1 MGKVHVTIDGIQV
14 YVPDDYTILEA
25 AKEIN
30 IHIPTLCFLKDVS
43 EIGCCR
49 MCLVEIKGKKSLEAA
64 CVHPVY
70 DGMEV
75 RTHSPEITRVRK
87 KNMELILSNH
97 PAICQSCTRSDSHCE
112 LQALANMLD
121 VHFSNYKKYQETVTQ
136 NAAVDMDDGI
146 SIQRDPNRCVLCR
159 RCISICNNIQTVGAI
174 SAINRGFNTVIGTAG
189 NRGLDDTVCVSCG
202 QCINV
207 CPTGA
212 LQEHRDIDSVWDAL
226 YDEDKYV
233 VVQTA
238 PAVRAA
244 LGEEFGNPIGTDVTG
259 KMVTALRMLGFDKV
273 FDTNTGADLTIM
285 EEGTELID
293 RIRGGGVLPL
303 ITSCSPGWVKFCEHN
318 FPEMIP
324 NLSTCK
330 SPHEMLG
337 AIIKSYYAEKNGID
351 PDKIVVVS
359 VMPCTAKKFESQRPE
374 LAVDGRADVDY
385 VVTTRELARMI
396 KSIGIDFNAIGDGN
410 FDDPL
415 GQSTGAGLIFGTTGG
430 VMEAALR
437 TVADIINGVSSDSID
452 YMEVRGLEDGIKV
465 AEVKIADLNIRAAV
479 AHGLGN
485 ARKLMERVKSGE
497 HFDFIEIMACPGG
510 CINGGGQPL
519 QVSDVRN
526 WVDFKEKRA
535 KALYKGDREKFIR
548 KSHNNPAIKKL
559 YKEYLGMA
567 GGMKAH
573 KLLHTHYVNRRDDQ
587 A

>member
-374 LAVDGRADVDY
+374 LAVDGRADVDF
-385 VVTTRELARMI
+385 VITTRELARMI

-573 KLLHTHYVNRRDDQ
+573 KLLHTHYVNRRDD
-587 A
+587 

>member
-75 RTHSPEITRVRK
+75 RTHSPEIIRVRK

-112 LQALANMLD
+112 LQALANKLD

-318 FPEMIP
+318 FPELIP

-374 LAVDGRADVDY
+374 LAVDGRADVDF

-396 KSIGIDFNAIGDGN
+396 KSIGIDFNSIGDGN

-452 YMEVRGLEDGIKV
+452 YMEVRGIEEGIKI
-465 AEVKIADLNIRAAV
+465 AEVRIADLNIRAAV

-485 ARKLMERVKSGE
+485 ARKLMERVKAGE

-573 KLLHTHYVNRRDDQ
+573 KLLHTHYVNRRDD
-587 A
+587 

>member
-49 MCLVEIKGKKSLEAA
+49 MCLVQIKGKKGLEAS

-75 RTHSPEITRVRK
+75 RTHSPEIMKVRK

-226 YDEDKYV
+226 YDENKYV

-359 VMPCTAKKFESQRPE
+359 VMPCTAKKYESQRPE
-374 LAVDGRADVDY
+374 LAVDGRADVDF

-485 ARKLMERVKSGE
+485 ARKLMERVKAGE

-559 YKEYLGMA
+559 DKEYLGMA

-573 KLLHTHYVNRRDDQ
+573 KLLHTHYVNRRDD
-587 A
+587 

>member
-75 RTHSPEITRVRK
+75 RTHSPEIIRVRK

-112 LQALANMLD
+112 LQALANKLD

-318 FPEMIP
+318 FPELIP

-374 LAVDGRADVDY
+374 LAVDGRADVDF
-385 VVTTRELARMI
+385 VITTRELARMI
-396 KSIGIDFNAIGDGN
+396 KSIGIDFNSIGDGN

-452 YMEVRGLEDGIKV
+452 YMEVRGIEEGIKI
-465 AEVKIADLNIRAAV
+465 AEVKIADLNVRAAV

-485 ARKLMERVKSGE
+485 ARKLMERVKAGE

-573 KLLHTHYVNRRDDQ
+573 KLLHTHYVNRRDD
-587 A
+587 

>member
-49 MCLVEIKGKKSLEAA
+49 MCLVQIKGKKGLEAS

-75 RTHSPEITRVRK
+75 RTHSPEIMKVRK

-318 FPEMIP
+318 FPELIP

-330 SPHEMLG
+330 SPHEMMG

-359 VMPCTAKKFESQRPE
+359 VMPCTAKKFESQREE
-374 LAVDGRADVDY
+374 LSVDGRTDVDH
-385 VVTTRELARMI
+385 VITTRELARMI
-396 KSIGIDFNAIGDGN
+396 KSIGIDFNAIGDGS

-485 ARKLMERVKSGE
+485 ARRLMERVKAGE

-510 CINGGGQPL
+510 CINGGGQPF

-535 KALYKGDREKFIR
+535 KALYKGDMEKFIR

-573 KLLHTHYVNRRDDQ
+573 KLLHTHYVNRKDD
-587 A
+587 

>member
-226 YDEDKYV
+226 YNEDKYV

-259 KMVTALRMLGFDKV
+259 KMVTALRMLGFHRV

-485 ARKLMERVKSGE
+485 ARKLMERVKAGE

-573 KLLHTHYVNRRDDQ
+573 KLLHTHYVNRKDG
-587 A
+587 

>member
-303 ITSCSPGWVKFCEHN
+303 ITSCSPGWVKFCEHD

-374 LAVDGRADVDY
+374 LAVDGRADVDF
-385 VVTTRELARMI
+385 VITTRELARMI
-396 KSIGIDFNAIGDGN
+396 KSIGIDFNAIGDGS

-452 YMEVRGLEDGIKV
+452 YMEVRGIEEGIKI
-465 AEVKIADLNIRAAV
+465 AEVRIADLNIRAAV

-485 ARKLMERVKSGE
+485 ARKLMERVKAGE

-573 KLLHTHYVNRRDDQ
+573 KLLHTHYVNRRDD
-587 A
+587 

>member
-49 MCLVEIKGKKSLEAA
+49 MCLVQIKGKKGLEAA

-75 RTHSPEITRVRK
+75 RTHSPEIIKVRK

-121 VHFSNYKKYQETVTQ
+121 VHFSNYKKYQETINQ

-174 SAINRGFNTVIGTAG
+174 SAINRGFNTVVGTAG
-189 NRGLDDTVCVSCG
+189 NRGLDETVCVSCG

-374 LAVDGRADVDY
+374 LAVDGRADVDF
-385 VVTTRELARMI
+385 VITTRELARMI

-535 KALYKGDREKFIR
+535 RALYKGDREKFIR

-573 KLLHTHYVNRRDDQ
+573 KLLHTHYVNRRDD
-587 A
+587 

>member
-1 MGKVHVTIDGIQV
+1 MEKVHVTIDGIQV

-43 EIGCCR
+43 EMGCCR

-226 YDEDKYV
+226 YDENKYV

-359 VMPCTAKKFESQRPE
+359 VMPCTAKKYESQRPE
-374 LAVDGRADVDY
+374 LAVDGRADVDF

-485 ARKLMERVKSGE
+485 ARKLMERVKAGE

-573 KLLHTHYVNRRDDQ
+573 KLLHTHYVNRRDD
-587 A
+587 

>member
-49 MCLVEIKGKKSLEAA
+49 MCLVEINGKKSLEAA

-75 RTHSPEITRVRK
+75 RTHSPEIIRVRK

-112 LQALANMLD
+112 LQALANKLD

-318 FPEMIP
+318 FPELIP

-374 LAVDGRADVDY
+374 LAVDGRADVDF

-396 KSIGIDFNAIGDGN
+396 KSIGIDFNSIGDGN

-452 YMEVRGLEDGIKV
+452 YMEVRGIEEGIKI
-465 AEVKIADLNIRAAV
+465 AEVKIADLNVRAAV

-485 ARKLMERVKSGE
+485 ARKLMERVKAGE

-573 KLLHTHYVNRRDDQ
+573 KLLHTHYVNRRDD
-587 A
+587 

>member
-351 PDKIVVVS
+351 PDKMVVVS

-374 LAVDGRADVDY
+374 LAVDGRADVDF
-385 VVTTRELARMI
+385 VITTRELARMI
-396 KSIGIDFNAIGDGN
+396 KSIGIDFNAIGDGS

-452 YMEVRGLEDGIKV
+452 YMEVRGIEEGIKI
-465 AEVKIADLNIRAAV
+465 AEVRIADLNIRAAV

-485 ARKLMERVKSGE
+485 ARKLMERVKAGE

-526 WVDFKEKRA
+526 WVDFREKRA

-573 KLLHTHYVNRRDDQ
+573 KLLHTHYVNRRDD
-587 A
+587 

>member
-49 MCLVEIKGKKSLEAA
+49 MCLVQIKGKKGLEAS

-75 RTHSPEITRVRK
+75 RTHSPETMKVRK

-318 FPEMIP
+318 FPELIP

-330 SPHEMLG
+330 SPHEMMG

-359 VMPCTAKKFESQRPE
+359 VMPCTAKKFESQREE
-374 LAVDGRADVDY
+374 LSVDGRTDVDH
-385 VVTTRELARMI
+385 VITTRELARMI
-396 KSIGIDFNAIGDGN
+396 KSIGIDFNAIGDGS

-485 ARKLMERVKSGE
+485 ARRLMERVKAGE

-510 CINGGGQPL
+510 CINGGGQPF

-526 WVDFKEKRA
+526 WVDVKEKRA
-535 KALYKGDREKFIR
+535 KALYKGDMEKFIR

-573 KLLHTHYVNRRDDQ
+573 KLLHTHYVNRKDD
-587 A
+587 

>member
-43 EIGCCR
+43 EMGCCR

-226 YDEDKYV
+226 YDENKYV

-359 VMPCTAKKFESQRPE
+359 VMPCTAKKYESQRPE
-374 LAVDGRADVDY
+374 LAVDGRADVDF

-396 KSIGIDFNAIGDGN
+396 KSIGIDFNAIGDGS

-485 ARKLMERVKSGE
+485 ARKLMERVKAGE

-573 KLLHTHYVNRRDDQ
+573 KLLHTHYVNRRDD
-587 A
+587 

>member
-49 MCLVEIKGKKSLEAA
+49 MCLVQIKGKKGLEAS

-75 RTHSPEITRVRK
+75 RTHSPEIMKVRK

-318 FPEMIP
+318 FPELIP

-330 SPHEMLG
+330 SPHEMMG

-359 VMPCTAKKFESQRPE
+359 VMPCTAKKFESQREE
-374 LAVDGRADVDY
+374 LSVDGRTDVDH
-385 VVTTRELARMI
+385 VITTRELARMI
-396 KSIGIDFNAIGDGN
+396 KSIGIDFNAIGDGS

-485 ARKLMERVKSGE
+485 ARRLMERVKAGE

-510 CINGGGQPL
+510 CINGGGQPF

-526 WVDFKEKRA
+526 WVDFKEKSA
-535 KALYKGDREKFIR
+535 KALYKGDMEKFIR

-573 KLLHTHYVNRRDDQ
+573 KLLHTHYVNRKDD
-587 A
+587 

>member
-1 MGKVHVTIDGIQV
+1 M
-14 YVPDDYTILEA
+14 
-25 AKEIN
+25 
-30 IHIPTLCFLKDVS
+30 
-43 EIGCCR
+43 
-49 MCLVEIKGKKSLEAA
+49 
-64 CVHPVY
+64 
-70 DGMEV
+70 
-75 RTHSPEITRVRK
+75 
-87 KNMELILSNH
+87 
-97 PAICQSCTRSDSHCE
+97 
-112 LQALANMLD
+112 
-121 VHFSNYKKYQETVTQ
+121 
-136 NAAVDMDDGI
+136 
-146 SIQRDPNRCVLCR
+146 
-159 RCISICNNIQTVGAI
+159 
-174 SAINRGFNTVIGTAG
+174 
-189 NRGLDDTVCVSCG
+189 CVSCG

-212 LQEHRDIDSVWDAL
+212 LQEHRDIDAVWDAL

-259 KMVTALRMLGFDKV
+259 RMVTALRMLGFDKV

-303 ITSCSPGWVKFCEHN
+303 ITSCSPGWIKFCEHN

-337 AIIKSYYAEKNGID
+337 AITKSYFAERNGLD

-374 LAVDGRADVDY
+374 LSVDGRADVDL
-385 VVTTRELARMI
+385 VITTRELARMI
-396 KSIGIDFNAIGDGN
+396 KSIGIDFNAIGDGS

-452 YMEVRGLEDGIKV
+452 YVEVRGLEDIKV

-485 ARKLMERVKSGE
+485 ARKLMERVKAGE

-535 KALYKGDREKFIR
+535 KALYKGDMEKFIR

-573 KLLHTHYVNRRDDQ
+573 KLLHTHFVDRKNID
-587 A
+587 

>member
-49 MCLVEIKGKKSLEAA
+49 MCLVQIKGKKGLEAA

-75 RTHSPEITRVRK
+75 RTHSPEIIKVRK

-121 VHFSNYKKYQETVTQ
+121 VHFSNYKKYQETVNQ

-174 SAINRGFNTVIGTAG
+174 SAINRGFNTIIGTAG

-374 LAVDGRADVDY
+374 LAVDGRADVDF

-396 KSIGIDFNAIGDGN
+396 KSIGIDFNAIADGK

-485 ARKLMERVKSGE
+485 ARKLMERVKAGE

-548 KSHNNPAIKKL
+548 KSHNNPEIKKL

-573 KLLHTHYVNRRDDQ
+573 KLLHTHYVNRKDD
-587 A
+587 

>member
-1 MGKVHVTIDGIQV
+1 MEKVHVTIDGIQV

-226 YDEDKYV
+226 YDENKYV

-359 VMPCTAKKFESQRPE
+359 VMPCTAKKYESQRPE
-374 LAVDGRADVDY
+374 LAVDGRADVDF

-396 KSIGIDFNAIGDGN
+396 KSIGIDFNAIGDGS

-485 ARKLMERVKSGE
+485 ARKLMERVKAGE

-573 KLLHTHYVNRRDDQ
+573 KLLHTHYVNRRDD
-587 A
+587 

>member
-30 IHIPTLCFLKDVS
+30 IHIPTLCFLKEVN

-49 MCLVEIKGKKSLEAA
+49 MCLVEVKGRRNFEAA
-64 CVHPVY
+64 CVFPVSE
-70 DGMEV
+70 GMEV
-75 RTHSPEITRVRK
+75 RTHSPEINKVRK

-97 PAICQSCTRSDSHCE
+97 PAICQSCTRSDSNCE
-112 LQALANMLD
+112 LRALANKLD
-121 VHFSNYKKYQETVTQ
+121 VHIDSYKMYQETITM
-136 NAAVDMDDGI
+136 NPIAEIDDGI
-146 SIQRDPNRCVLCR
+146 AIMRDPNRCVLCR

-174 SAINRGFNTVIGTAG
+174 SAINRGFSTVIGTAG
-189 NRGLDDTVCVSCG
+189 DRGIDETVCVNCG

-212 LQEHRDIDSVWDAL
+212 LQEHRNIDDVFDVL
-226 YDEDKYV
+226 YDDSKYV

-244 LGEEFGNPIGTDVTG
+244 LGEEFGNPIGTNVTG
-259 KMVTALRMLGFDKV
+259 KMVTALKMLGFDKV
-273 FDTNTGADLTIM
+273 FDTDTAADLTIM
-285 EEGTELID
+285 EEGMELID
-293 RIRGGGVLPL
+293 RIRGGGVLPM
-303 ITSCSPGWVKFCEHN
+303 ITSCSPGWIKFCEHN
-318 FPEMIP
+318 YPEMIP

-330 SPHEMLG
+330 SPHEMMG
-337 AIIKSYYAEKNGID
+337 AIIKSYYAEKNDID

-359 VMPCTAKKFESQRPE
+359 VMPCTAKKYEAQRPE
-374 LAVDGRADVDY
+374 LSVDGREDVDI
-385 VVTTRELARMI
+385 VITTRELARMI
-396 KSIGIDFNAIGDGN
+396 KTIGIDFNGLADSE
-410 FDDPL
+410 FDEPL
-415 GQSTGAGLIFGTTGG
+415 GTSTGAGLIFGATGG

-437 TVADIINGVSSDSID
+437 TVADILNGVSSDSID
-452 YMEVRGLEDGIKV
+452 YVEVRGLDDIKV
-465 AEVKIADLNIRAAV
+465 AEVKIADLTIRAAV

-485 ARKLMERVKSGE
+485 ARRLMERVKAGE
-497 HFDFIEIMACPGG
+497 KFEFIEIMACPGG

-535 KALYKGDREKFIR
+535 QALYTGDREKFIR

-573 KLLHTHYVNRRDDQ
+573 KLLHTTYVDRKDI
-587 A
+587 

>member
-49 MCLVEIKGKKSLEAA
+49 MCLVQIKGKKGLEAA

-75 RTHSPEITRVRK
+75 RTHSPEIIKVRK

-121 VHFSNYKKYQETVTQ
+121 VHFSNYKKYQETVNQ

-174 SAINRGFNTVIGTAG
+174 SAINRGFNTIIGTAG

-226 YDEDKYV
+226 YDEEKYV

-244 LGEEFGNPIGTDVTG
+244 MGEEFGNPIGTDVTG

-374 LAVDGRADVDY
+374 LAVDGRADVDF

-396 KSIGIDFNAIGDGN
+396 KSIGIDFNAIADGK

-485 ARKLMERVKSGE
+485 ARKLMERVKAGE

-573 KLLHTHYVNRRDDQ
+573 KLLHTHYVNRRDD
-587 A
+587 

>member
-49 MCLVEIKGKKSLEAA
+49 MCLVQIKGKKGLEAA

-75 RTHSPEITRVRK
+75 RTHSPEIIKVRK

-121 VHFSNYKKYQETVTQ
+121 VHFSNYKKYQETVNQ
-136 NAAVDMDDGI
+136 NAAVGMDDGI

-174 SAINRGFNTVIGTAG
+174 SAINRGFNTIIGTAG

-226 YDEDKYV
+226 YDEEKYV

-374 LAVDGRADVDY
+374 LAVDGRADVDF

-396 KSIGIDFNAIGDGN
+396 KSIGIDFNAIADGK

-485 ARKLMERVKSGE
+485 ARKLMERVKAGE

-573 KLLHTHYVNRRDDQ
+573 KLLHTHYVNRRDD
-587 A
+587 

>member
-75 RTHSPEITRVRK
+75 RTHSPEIIRVRK

-112 LQALANMLD
+112 LQALANKLD

-318 FPEMIP
+318 FPELIP

-374 LAVDGRADVDY
+374 LAVDGRADVDF
-385 VVTTRELARMI
+385 VITTRELARMI
-396 KSIGIDFNAIGDGN
+396 KSIGIDFNSIGDGS

-452 YMEVRGLEDGIKV
+452 YMEVRGIEEGIKI
-465 AEVKIADLNIRAAV
+465 AEVKIADLNVRAAV

-485 ARKLMERVKSGE
+485 ARKLMERVKAGE

-573 KLLHTHYVNRRDDQ
+573 KLLHTHYVNRRDD
-587 A
+587 

>member
-49 MCLVEIKGKKSLEAA
+49 MCLVQIKGKKGLEAS

-75 RTHSPEITRVRK
+75 RTHSPEIMKVRK

-146 SIQRDPNRCVLCR
+146 SIQRDPNRCVLCI

-189 NRGLDDTVCVSCG
+189 NIGLDDTVCVSCG

-318 FPEMIP
+318 FPELIP

-330 SPHEMLG
+330 SPHEMMG

-359 VMPCTAKKFESQRPE
+359 VMPCTAKKFESQREE
-374 LAVDGRADVDY
+374 LSVDGRTDVDH
-385 VVTTRELARMI
+385 VITTRELARMI
-396 KSIGIDFNAIGDGN
+396 KSIGIDFNAIGDGS

-485 ARKLMERVKSGE
+485 ARRLMERVKAGE

-510 CINGGGQPL
+510 CINGGGQPF

-535 KALYKGDREKFIR
+535 KALYKGDMEKFIR

-573 KLLHTHYVNRRDDQ
+573 KLLHTHYVNRKDD
-587 A
+587 

>member
-49 MCLVEIKGKKSLEAA
+49 MCLVQIKGKKGLEAA
-64 CVHPVY
+64 YVHPVY

-75 RTHSPEITRVRK
+75 RTHSPEIIKVRK

-121 VHFSNYKKYQETVTQ
+121 VHFSNYKKYQETVNQ

-174 SAINRGFNTVIGTAG
+174 SAINRGFNTIIGTAG

-226 YDEDKYV
+226 YDEEKYV

-374 LAVDGRADVDY
+374 LAVDGRADVDF

-396 KSIGIDFNAIGDGN
+396 KSIGIDFNAIADGK

-485 ARKLMERVKSGE
+485 ARKLMERVKAGE

-573 KLLHTHYVNRRDDQ
+573 KLLHTHYVNRRDD
-587 A
+587 

>member
-49 MCLVEIKGKKSLEAA
+49 MCLVQIKGKKGLEAA

-75 RTHSPEITRVRK
+75 RTHSPEIIKVRK

-121 VHFSNYKKYQETVTQ
+121 VHFSNYKKYQETVNQ

-174 SAINRGFNTVIGTAG
+174 SAINRGFNTIIGTAG

-226 YDEDKYV
+226 YDEEKYV
-233 VVQTA
+233 MVQTA

-374 LAVDGRADVDY
+374 LAVDGRADVDF

-396 KSIGIDFNAIGDGN
+396 KSIGIDFNAIADGK

-485 ARKLMERVKSGE
+485 ARKLMERVKAGE

-573 KLLHTHYVNRRDDQ
+573 KLLHTHYVNRKDD
-587 A
+587 

>member
-49 MCLVEIKGKKSLEAA
+49 MCLVQIKGKKGLEAS

-75 RTHSPEITRVRK
+75 RTHSPEIMKVRK

-293 RIRGGGVLPL
+293 RIRGGGVLPR

-318 FPEMIP
+318 FPELIP

-330 SPHEMLG
+330 SPHEMMG

-359 VMPCTAKKFESQRPE
+359 VMPCTAKKFESQREE
-374 LAVDGRADVDY
+374 LSVDGRTDVDH
-385 VVTTRELARMI
+385 VITTRELARMI
-396 KSIGIDFNAIGDGN
+396 KSIGIDFNAIGDGS

-485 ARKLMERVKSGE
+485 ARRLMERVKAGE

-510 CINGGGQPL
+510 CINGGGQPF

-535 KALYKGDREKFIR
+535 KALYKGDMEKFIR

-573 KLLHTHYVNRRDDQ
+573 KLLHTHYVNRKDD
-587 A
+587 

>member
-238 PAVRAA
+238 PAGRAA

-359 VMPCTAKKFESQRPE
+359 VMPCTAKKVESQRPE
-374 LAVDGRADVDY
+374 LAVDGRADVDF
-385 VVTTRELARMI
+385 VITTRELARMI
-396 KSIGIDFNAIGDGN
+396 KSIGIDFNAIGDGS

-452 YMEVRGLEDGIKV
+452 YMAVRGIEEGIKI
-465 AEVKIADLNIRAAV
+465 AEVKIADLNVRAAV

-485 ARKLMERVKSGE
+485 ARKLMERVKAGE

-573 KLLHTHYVNRRDDQ
+573 KLLHTHYVNRRDD
-587 A
+587 

>member
-49 MCLVEIKGKKSLEAA
+49 MCLVQIKGKKGLEAA

-70 DGMEV
+70 DVMEV
-75 RTHSPEITRVRK
+75 RTHSPEIIKVRK

-121 VHFSNYKKYQETVTQ
+121 VHFSNYKKYQETVNQ

-174 SAINRGFNTVIGTAG
+174 SAINRGFNTIIGTAG

-226 YDEDKYV
+226 YDEEKYV
-233 VVQTA
+233 MVQTA

-374 LAVDGRADVDY
+374 LAVDGRADVDF

-396 KSIGIDFNAIGDGN
+396 KSIGIDFNAIADGK

-485 ARKLMERVKSGE
+485 ARKLMERVKAGE

-573 KLLHTHYVNRRDDQ
+573 KLLHTHYVNRKDD
-587 A
+587 